1 MGNRSMSDG
10 LQALYVLYTYPRQ
23 GKREACFVLES
34 STILCTMKEGD
45 WELTFERLQKQ
56 YVG

>member
-23 GKREACFVLES
+23 GHLEVDFVLEQYF
-34 STILCTMKEGD
+34 MRNGR
-45 WELTFERLQKQ
+45 RLLGTH
-56 YVG
+56 V

>member
-23 GKREACFVLES
+23 GHLEVDFVLERG
-34 STILCTMKEGD
+34 TILCTMKEGD
-45 WELTFERLQKQ
+45 
-56 YVG
+56 

>member
-23 GKREACFVLES
+23 GHLEDDFVLEQG
-34 STILCTMKEGD
+34 TILFAMEEG
-45 WELTFERLQKQ
+45 
-56 YVG
+56 Y